1 MSSIG
6 NVNPNPPVAFWP
18 AWMFPIV
25 LGPPRSFQHKIFLF
39 LTQPHP
45 FEQPAWLTQLVLA
58 FLVWNSSL
66 SEVLVSFMVLM
77 LFTVTS
83 SEPPPMSLIIAALTG
98 TLIAQ
103 GRWWI
108 ASVGLLKLFVIDEIF
123 QSFYGDGT
131 EDMFS
136 WHIFELIIMFTQY
149 AALATG
155 KYAWIPRTIL
165 VVCFLLLMFMQYIL
179 GLN

>member
-1 MSSIG
+1 MSGIG
-6 NVNPNPPVAFWP
+6 NVNPNPPFWP
-18 AWMFPIV
+18 AWMFPGLLG
-25 LGPPRSFQHKIFLF
+25 LGPPRSFQHKIYLF
-39 LTQPHP
+39 LTKPYP
-45 FEQPAWLTQLVLA
+45 FERPVWLTQFVLA
-58 FLVWNSSL
+58 FLVWKSSL
-66 SEVLVSFMVLM
+66 SEVLVSFLLLM

-98 TLIAQ
+98 TLVAQ
-103 GRWWI
+103 GRWWV
-108 ASVGLLKLFVIDEIF
+108 AAVGLVKLFVIDGIF

-136 WHIFELIIMFTQY
+136 WHISEAIIMFTQY

-155 KYAWIPRTIL
+155 KYAYIPRTIL
-165 VVCFLLLMFMQYIL
+165 VVCFFLLMFMQYIL